1 MPVCVINQPA
11 GLGDIL
17 WVQPIVDHM
26 IGLGYEVV
34 YPVNDLYYEMI
45 SRSIRKDGLRWVPET
60 GEYPMKEFFFILD
73 SENIK
78 HDPSIR
84 LLAGINEGK
93 TRLDQTKNI
102 KINDLVELMM
112 MSGFNA
118 IRESISSQFMQ
129 RIRPSATTT
138 KVGEDLYLAL
148 QYSSIHLP
156 LSPSMPSKYFL
167 LDIPVTNW
175 HTHINFER
183 DKDREDRVFEVYG
196 IDRDVDYT
204 LTNITYGTP
213 PNHITR
219 DISTHTN
226 QTDHPVVEMSYEKD
240 SENGICLF
248 DWIGVV
254 EQAKEIH
261 TIETSLCFLVD
272 IFAQT
277 PYIFMY
283 GRIHEPPGRLTSLVY
298 RNSNWTYFK

>member
-17 WVQPIVDHM
+17 WIQPIVDHM

-60 GEYPMKEFFFILD
+60 GEYPMKECFSSID
-73 SENIK
+73 PIK
-78 HDPSIR
+78 
-84 LLAGINEGK
+84 L
-93 TRLDQTKNI
+93 
-102 KINDLVELMM
+102 
-112 MSGFNA
+112 
-118 IRESISSQFMQ
+118 
-129 RIRPSATTT
+129 
-138 KVGEDLYLAL
+138 GEDLYLPI
-148 QYSSIHLP
+148 QYSDRHLP
-156 LSPSMPSKYFL
+156 SYPVMACKYFL

-183 DKDREDRVFEVYG
+183 DKGREDRVFEVYG
-196 IDRDVDYT
+196 IDRNVDYT

-226 QTDHPVVEMSYEKD
+226 QTKHPVVEMSYEKD
-240 SENGICLF
+240 LENGICLF

-254 EQAKEIH
+254 EKAKEIH

-283 GRIHEPPGRLTSLVY
+283 GRLHEPPGRLTSLVY